1 MSDQIDLSQRL
12 ELRYATGDMV
22 GIVLTPKAV
31 QDLTAERDRLRE
43 EVSQL
48 RKQLDEAQRQIALL
62 EQDWQSMFRLLP
74 RELQVT
80 EEEMREAIQN
90 SVPFEKLI
98 EELEQMGI
106 RLEREMP

>member
-1 MSDQIDLSQRL
+1 MSDPIDLSQRL
-12 ELRYATGDMV
+12 EQLYATGDMV
-22 GIVLTPKAV
+22 GIVLTPKAI

-48 RKQLDEAQRQIALL
+48 RKQLEEAQRQIALL

-80 EEEMREAIQN
+80 EEDIAEAQRNGIPLEKIIQ
-90 SVPFEKLI
+90 
-98 EELEQMGI
+98 ELEQM
-106 RLEREMP
+106 